1 MKYRHVFGGI
11 LMSTNKE
18 LKAAYEKKGLLRK
31 ELFEV
36 MEEVLSAQADL
47 KKTKANIINTTDKK
61 ALGSNDKE
69 REAYIVSHTIE
80 EVNRLESLETRRRS
94 LDLKYS
100 LICDEIECMH
110 WQIRNEQVAVGFEEQ
125 GLRGD

>member
-1 MKYRHVFGGI
+1 MP
-11 LMSTNKE
+11 TNKE
-18 LKAAYEKKGLLRK
+18 LRAVYEKKGLLRK

-61 ALGSNDKE
+61 ILGSNDKE

-80 EVNRLESLETRRRS
+80 EVNRLESLETQKRS

-100 LICDEIECMH
+100 LICDEIECIH
-110 WQIRNEQVAVGFEEQ
+110 WQIRNEQASADCEAQRLGEI
-125 GLRGD
+125 

>member
-1 MKYRHVFGGI
+1 
-11 LMSTNKE
+11 MSTNKE

>member
-1 MKYRHVFGGI
+1 MP
-11 LMSTNKE
+11 TNKE
-18 LKAAYEKKGLLRK
+18 LRAVYEKKGSLRK

-80 EVNRLESLETRRRS
+80 EVNRLESLEAQKRS

-100 LICDEIECMH
+100 LACDEIECMH